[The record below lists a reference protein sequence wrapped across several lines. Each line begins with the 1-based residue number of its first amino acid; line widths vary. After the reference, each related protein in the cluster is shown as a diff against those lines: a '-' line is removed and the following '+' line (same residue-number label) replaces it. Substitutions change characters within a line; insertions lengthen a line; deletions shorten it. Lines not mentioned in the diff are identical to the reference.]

1 MSMDLENFEEHLH
14 DILRRED
21 APAGFAERV
30 LARVSELDA
39 GTRAFPYRKNFELR
53 STGPVE
59 NRPAGWQP
67 APQGTRRIAVSRP
80 EAWFRRP
87 FALALAATIAAVA
100 IVPAVVFDYQR
111 REARGLKAEQDLM
124 MALAITRTQLQMA
137 RAKAQ
142 HRQGTTQ

>member
-1 MSMDLENFEEHLH
+1 
-14 DILRRED
+14 
-21 APAGFAERV
+21 
-30 LARVSELDA
+30 
-39 GTRAFPYRKNFELR
+39 
-53 STGPVE
+53 
-59 NRPAGWQP
+59 
-67 APQGTRRIAVSRP
+67 VSRT